1 MDDTFLQRAVAAVP
15 KKSILLIED
24 IDCAFPSPR
33 DPSEQSSEDI
43 QDAYARMYAQTSGV
57 AGYPP
62 MMSGKSRVTLSGLL
76 NVLDGIGSEE
86 GKIFFAT
93 VGHRTLYLLQ
103 KSLIFLL
110 HQTNH
115 VEHLDPALMRPGR
128 IDMKILYKLATP
140 AQAEALFLRFYP
152 EGILTTLLEKS
163 LEVHSNA
170 SSDPTQDVQT
180 LIRSLACQFRDAVPA
195 HEFSTAEL
203 QGYLLT
209 CKTSPTQAA
218 NGIAAWVE
226 SEMAERMAKKAREG
240 AKKEERRKAAERRY
254 AGMPVMMSPMRAQMG
269 AGRNVGLNQMDA
281 TSTPSPIGFPGF
293 ASYGITA
300 PLQSTFAYAAA
311 PAPTV
316 VLPPEPTPAPSSAIP
331 SVDSLLSSDPVIVD
345 AFSQAAPPSEVTPSW
360 DTIRPDSTENLVDGA
375 EE

>member
-1 MDDTFLQRAVAAVP
+1 
-15 KKSILLIED
+15 
-24 IDCAFPSPR
+24 
-33 DPSEQSSEDI
+33 
-43 QDAYARMYAQTSGV
+43 
-57 AGYPP
+57 
-62 MMSGKSRVTLSGLL
+62 
-76 NVLDGIGSEE
+76 
-86 GKIFFAT
+86 
-93 VGHRTLYLLQ
+93 
-103 KSLIFLL
+103 
-110 HQTNH
+110 
-115 VEHLDPALMRPGR
+115 MRPGR

-152 EGILTTLLEKS
+152 EEILTTLLEKS
-163 LEVHSNA
+163 LEVHSSA
-170 SSDPTQDVQT
+170 SPDPTQDVQT
-180 LIRSLACQFRDAVPA
+180 LIRTLACQFRDAVPA

-254 AGMPVMMSPMRAQMG
+254 AGMPVMMNPMGAQMG
-269 AGRNVGLNQMDA
+269 AGRNVGRDA
-281 TSTPSPIGFPGF
+281 TSAPSPIGFPGF

-300 PLQSTFAYAAA
+300 PPFAYAAA

-331 SVDSLLSSDPVIVD
+331 SVDSPLSSDPVIVD